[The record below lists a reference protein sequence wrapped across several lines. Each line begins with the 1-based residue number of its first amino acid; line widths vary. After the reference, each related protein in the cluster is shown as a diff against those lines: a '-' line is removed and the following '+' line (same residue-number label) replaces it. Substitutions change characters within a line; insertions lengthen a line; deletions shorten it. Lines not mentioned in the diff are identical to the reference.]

1 MFYLRRVASALE
13 SALKRD
19 RLIVAASLGLIAA
32 LCWVVTARLALDM
45 SWMVLGTSGWTAG
58 YFTAMFL
65 MWVVMMVAMMVPSAA
80 PAILLY
86 AVLQR
91 DARLRGTALFTA
103 GYLAIWT
110 AFSLVATIAQWGL
123 AELGQLASPMMIRA
137 TPWLGGALL
146 FAAGVYQ
153 LTPWKHACLGKCRS
167 PAAFLVG
174 SWKPGG
180 LGAFLM
186 GIEHGAYCAGCC
198 WALMALLFVAGA
210 MNLLWVAALA
220 VFVLAEKLLPA
231 GVLIARASALLMV
244 AAGAYLV
251 WGG

>member
-1 MFYLRRVASALE
+1 MFYLQRVASALE

-19 RLIVAASLGLIAA
+19 RLIVAVSLGLIAA
-32 LCWVVTARLALDM
+32 LSWIVTARLALDM
-45 SWMVLGTSGWTAG
+45 SWMALGTSGWTAG

-65 MWVVMMVAMMVPSAA
+65 MWVVMMVPSAA

-86 AVLQR
+86 AALQGDR
-91 DARLRGTALFTA
+91 RLRGTALFTA

-123 AELGQLASPMMIRA
+123 AELGQLASPMMIRT
-137 TPWLGGALL
+137 TPLLDAALL
-146 FAAGVYQ
+146 FAAGAYQ

-174 SWKPGG
+174 RWKPGR

-231 GVLIARASALLMV
+231 GVLIARASALLML
-244 AAGAYLV
+244 AGGALLV